1 MGKWIAE
8 LGPYSKAIRGTMVAI
23 LGGVLVALTN
33 GDGITAQEW
42 VMIALAALGVGE
54 GVYSTRNTTAAGLP
68 MPGGSFPVPD
78 ELPRIEAG
86 GTGFQAER
94 AVEPATYE
102 TGRAPVQWGR

>member
-8 LGPYSKAIRGTMVAI
+8 LAPYSKAIRGTMVAI

-54 GVYSTRNTTAAGLP
+54 GVYSTQNTTAAGVPL
-68 MPGGSFPVPD
+68 PGGSF
-78 ELPRIEAG
+78 LEADM
-86 GTGFQAER
+86 
-94 AVEPATYE
+94 
-102 TGRAPVQWGR
+102 RAPAEH

>member
-1 MGKWIAE
+1 
-8 LGPYSKAIRGTMVAI
+8 MVAV

-54 GVYSTRNTTAAGLP
+54 GVYSTRNTTAEGLP
-68 MPGGSFPVPD
+68 MPGGSFPVSP
-78 ELPRIEAG
+78 PRIEAG

-94 AVEPATYE
+94 AEPATYE
-102 TGRAPVQWGR
+102 TGRAQIPRIPAGPDRFA